1 MEYVLWGCYLCPL
14 ARLTHFIPLWDV
26 YPGCDC
32 SQNFEDEVVA
42 RKAALDK
49 VLSEIEAN
57 FGKGSVMKLGDQAN
71 HRMET
76 TSSGSLSLDLALG
89 G

>member
-1 MEYVLWGCYLCPL
+1 MQNVEEEVM
-14 ARLTHFIPLWDV
+14 AR
-26 YPGCDC
+26 
-32 SQNFEDEVVA
+32 Q
-42 RKAALDK
+42 AALEK
-49 VLSEIEAN
+49 VLGEIEAN
-57 FGKGSVMKLGDQAN
+57 FGKGSVMKLGDRAN